1 MANAIKITELPNI
14 GAKLTDGDIVPI
26 VDYGDSAAATPV
38 TMSVKV
44 DELATHIIGLSTGDV
59 DLGSFLNPLLTTYDF
74 GDFD

>member
-1 MANAIKITELPNI
+1 MANSIKITELPSI
-14 GAKLTDGDIVPI
+14 GASLSDKDIVPI

-59 DLGSFLNPLLTTYDF
+59 DLGTFLNPLLNSYDF
-74 GDFD
+74 GDFS